1 MFAKASK
8 FVAIA
13 ILAAGGLVGA
23 ASAATAEVGVA
34 DDTGYASRPD
44 CEFAEQGK
52 RRRPG
57 KPPPDENVCDGDG
70 VQPAVWR
77 PLPDFA
83 AIPDRWRLVTALG
96 YPENLWDPYNGNNV
110 LKGDRPAFGED
121 WFVSLTIA
129 FLGINRAG
137 QSLGGIGNADKQMRA
152 DTLTPQGI
160 RLRYVNCPITPF
172 IDSDEQNVC
181 EGK

>member
-1 MFAKASK
+1 MSRVFAKVNK

-23 ASAATAEVGVA
+23 GSVGAGLVGAASAATSEVGLA

-83 AIPDRWRLVTALG
+83 AIPDRWRLVSALG

-121 WFVSLTIA
+121 WFVSLALI
-129 FLGINRAG
+129 
-137 QSLGGIGNADKQMRA
+137 S
-152 DTLTPQGI
+152 DTT
-160 RLRYVNCPITPF
+160 F
-172 IDSDEQNVC
+172 
-181 EGK
+181 EGRSIPPPVAVAKPP